1 MIRHQ
6 PHIDE
11 VLVKVDASSIKN
23 SPNGGL
29 GACLC
34 VCACVCACV
43 CVCVCVC
50 LCVCVFHRD
59 VLLKKVLLFSFHSE
73 TLRLYGAVC
82 SHGNNRVAHEL
93 TKHIDEK
100 QLMYLIQA
108 PYLSGKRVRVWNI
121 KLDNGLFQRM
131 VGESSFN
138 SANSFIILLKSYG
151 PLFIN

>member
-1 MIRHQ
+1 MAANGCKWMQ
-6 PHIDE
+6 M
-11 VLVKVDASSIKN
+11 DA
-23 SPNGGL
+23 NGCKRL
-29 GACLC
+29 QM
-34 VCACVCACV
+34 
-43 CVCVCVC
+43 
-50 LCVCVFHRD
+50 VFMGT
-59 VLLKKVLLFSFHSE
+59 LLKEVFLFSFHSE